1 MWVIGGWSDLC
12 QLSGDCGGWVCGGW
26 WWRVC
31 GAFSSV
37 EITPNTRKFLLENIL
52 HRNKQSNN
60 SIYFH

>member
-1 MWVIGGWSDLC
+1 MWVIGGWSDLS

-37 EITPNTRKFLLENIL
+37 EITPNTRKFLLENIY
-52 HRNKQSNN
+52 
-60 SIYFH
+60 I